1 MEMNDSFKV
10 YNYAQAV
17 FYFSLF
23 KWFDC
28 IYFIIFFNS
37 VLNFVVYFLHT
48 QELSL
53 ENDQT
58 CLHQVAQ
65 AIVML
70 EDIYGRIDHVSGK
83 GHAVK
88 QVWDMVT
95 KISLEQRRPGSKAN
109 RNYSTIDHL
118 ILIDRSVDL
127 LTPMVTQLT
136 YEGLI
141 DELFGIDFCAYL

>member
-1 MEMNDSFKV
+1 M
-10 YNYAQAV
+10 
-17 FYFSLF
+17 
-23 KWFDC
+23 
-28 IYFIIFFNS
+28 
-37 VLNFVVYFLHT
+37 
-48 QELSL
+48 

-58 CLHQVAQ
+58 CLYRVAQ

-70 EDIYGRIDHVSGK
+70 EDVYGRIDHVSGK

-88 QVWDMVT
+88 QVWDLVT
-95 KISLEQRRPGSKAN
+95 KISLEPRRPGSKRN
-109 RNYSTIDHL
+109 RNFNTIDQL

-141 DELFGIDFCAYL
+141 DELFGIDFRLYLWK

>member
-1 MEMNDSFKV
+1 MHKSCFE
-10 YNYAQAV
+10 
-17 FYFSLF
+17 
-23 KWFDC
+23 FDC
-28 IYFIIFFNS
+28 IFLNI
-37 VLNFVVYFLHT
+37 VCNFVVCLLQI

-58 CLHQVAQ
+58 CLYQVAR

-88 QVWDMVT
+88 QVWDLVT
-95 KISLEQRRPGSKAN
+95 KISLEPRRPDSKAN
-109 RNYSTIDHL
+109 RNFSTIDQL

-141 DELFGIDFCAYL
+141 DELFGIDFRLYFWKLLLFLFLHS